1 MQGLRVHLSRELP
14 PAASSVGP
22 AHRQLAHTA
31 KALIRDLAALNFE
44 VAQAA
49 MTGPEGAELPDWFL
63 TEVVRDLPRLVRA

>member
-1 MQGLRVHLSRELP
+1 
-14 PAASSVGP
+14 
-22 AHRQLAHTA
+22 LAHTA